1 MDKKFAY
8 YEIDFKDGYSIVI
21 KSKREPT
28 LEEANRW
35 LAEDVK
41 KYGPVTLV
49 GDEIS
54 REDAEKFYDF
64 STEKDWPVFPTA
76 DPDNIQTVSD
86 LIEVLK
92 DCPPDAKV
100 RVIMDGVIGK
110 FVSINA
116 DDGTVYVESGV
127 KD

>member
-8 YEIDFKDGYSIVI
+8 YEIDFKDGTTICI
-21 KSKREPT
+21 KSKRKPT
-28 LEEANRW
+28 VEEANTW
-35 LAEDVK
+35 LVADV
-41 KYGPVTLV
+41 GMFGNVTAV
-49 GDEIS
+49 SDEIS
-54 REDAEKFYDF
+54 EEEARAAFDF
-64 STEKDWPVFPTA
+64 SEDDKKPVYPPA